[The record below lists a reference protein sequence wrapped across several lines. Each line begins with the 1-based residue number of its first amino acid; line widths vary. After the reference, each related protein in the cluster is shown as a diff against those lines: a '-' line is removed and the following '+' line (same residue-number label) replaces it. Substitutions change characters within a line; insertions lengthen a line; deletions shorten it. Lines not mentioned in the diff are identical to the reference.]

1 MKIFSSF
8 IVDLYHFAHN
18 RLLVNIGLMLV
29 SGLMAGVGVVMLI
42 PLLSITGI
50 VSDGAAVLPFFAEW
64 FGKYEKTDRLFI
76 VLTIYIAVI
85 AFQALINRKQTILNM
100 EIIQG
105 YTKHRRISLYK
116 KVLSANWS
124 TLVSRKNS
132 DIVNAFSIEINRVAA
147 GTIYLLQLF
156 SQTIMAVFHLIIS
169 FILSPLLTIF
179 VLVCGTII
187 FLYLNSSL
195 RESKKLGISLHRT
208 NQDLFSN
215 ITEQLH
221 GVKEVK
227 SYGIEKYQLELFH
240 QTVVGIE
247 KNMIDFI
254 RVQSKPD
261 LYYKIGAAFAISLF
275 FYFAVNFFKVE
286 PAALL
291 IIIFIFSR
299 LWPLFSA
306 FQNNLQNI
314 FVMLPAY
321 DALKSLEEEF
331 SFNAEGEL
339 HDNVTELPLP
349 VEKSIDLNNLNFR
362 YGDNLD
368 SFAIRNFNLRI
379 QAKTMVA
386 LVGKSGC
393 GKTSIVDLLLGLLQP
408 QEGSISVDNL
418 TIDQNL
424 LKRWRRSI
432 AYVPQDPFLF
442 NSTIRE
448 NLLRFTPN
456 ASEVDLK
463 SALEAASALE
473 FIQNLPAG
481 VDTVIGDRGV
491 KLSGGER
498 QRIVLARAI
507 LRKPAVLV
515 LDEATSALDSQ
526 NEYKIQ
532 KAVELLRG
540 KMTVLVIAHRLST
553 IQHADLIVVMEN
565 GSIEESGSY
574 SELTQKNEGL
584 FQKMLTP

>member
-64 FGKYEKTDRLFI
+64 FGKYEKADRLFI

-240 QTVVGIE
+240 QTVAGIE

-456 ASEVDLK
+456 ASEIDLK

-473 FIQNLPAG
+473 FIHNLPAG
-481 VDTVIGDRGV
+481 LDTVIGDRGV

-532 KAVELLRG
+532 KAVERLRG

-565 GSIEESGSY
+565 GSIAESGSY
-574 SELTQKNEGL
+574 SELAQKNEGL
-584 FQKMLTP
+584 FQKMLTQ